1 MSDDQGRAVQ
11 VWRGLRDVGDVGPS
25 VVTIGN
31 FDGVHRGHTKLLQR
45 VVGYARERGHLAVA
59 MTFDPHPMAV
69 VRPDR
74 APLLITTV
82 SDRVRLLGEAGADA
96 VLIVPFTPAVASAA
110 AREFAHTVLV
120 DALRCSIAVVGA
132 DFHFGRNASVDVRGL
147 QRLGAEFGFEVDAVE
162 VQTDDE
168 GRFSSTR
175 VRELLAAGEVAEAA
189 EILGRPHHVTGPV
202 VEGERRGRELG
213 FPTANLACPPGI
225 ALPADGVYAGRLTER
240 GVDGGAALPAAI
252 SVGSNP
258 TFGGGL
264 TRRVEAYVLDRT
276 DLDLYGREVTVSFVA
291 KLREMT
297 AFGSVDELVDQ
308 MNSDVAETRRLT
320 TEVSS
325 SE

>member
-1 MSDDQGRAVQ
+1 MPLRTMGDDQGRAVQ

-31 FDGVHRGHTKLLQR
+31 FDGVHRGHAKLLQR
-45 VVGYARERGHLAVA
+45 TVGYARERRHLAVA

-69 VRPDR
+69 VRPER

-82 SDRVRLLGEAGADA
+82 EDRVRLLGEAGADA
-96 VLIVPFTPAVASAA
+96 VLVIPFTAEVAAVA

-120 DALRCSIAVVGA
+120 DALRCSMAVVGA
-132 DFHFGRNASVDVRGL
+132 DFHFGRNATEDVAGL
-147 QRLGAEFGFEVDAVE
+147 RRLGSEFGFGVDAVE

-175 VRELLAAGEVAEAA
+175 VRELLAMGDVAEAA
-189 EILGRPHHVTGPV
+189 EILGRFHHVTGPV

-213 FPTANLACPPGI
+213 FPTANLACPPGL
-225 ALPADGVYAGRLTER
+225 ALPADGVYAGRLAGSAREA
-240 GVDGGAALPAAI
+240 GLPAAI

-264 TRRVEAYVLDRT
+264 DRRVEAYVLDRT

-291 KLREMT
+291 KLRDMT
-297 AFGSVDELVDQ
+297 AFGSVVELIEQ
-308 MNSDVAETRRLT
+308 MNSDVAETRRLI
-320 TEVSS
+320 
-325 SE
+325 